1 MLTDT
6 FDDEW
11 RFVKL
16 PNTPERARE
25 ALIVSGIDCPEGA
38 WTEEI
43 EEPCGPE
50 QYGGRPMRVVS
61 PGYYTLTWA
70 DVGEACTRHAV
81 GIGASVQLT
90 RDGTVIDGALC
101 RTQKDIIAT
110 VLNLPAVWRKRLEVA
125 RSECME
131 AASEAMAEM
140 AAAEQRKIKALL
152 DCSERLERI
161 KKAMRKA
168 ASSVLAAVADKAE
181 RDSTC

>member
-16 PNTPERARE
+16 PDTPKRARE
-25 ALIVSGIDCPEGA
+25 ALIASGIDCSEGA

-70 DVGEACTRHAV
+70 DVGEVCVRHAV
-81 GIGASVQLT
+81 EIGASVQLT
-90 RDGTVIDGALC
+90 RDGTIIDGAVC
-101 RTQKDIIAT
+101 RTQKDIVAA
-110 VLNLPAVWRKRLEVA
+110 VLNLPAVWRKRLAVARAECIEVA
-125 RSECME
+125 NK
-131 AASEAMAEM
+131 AMAEM

-152 DCSERLERI
+152 DCGERLERI
-161 KKAMRKA
+161 EKTMRKA
-168 ASSVLAAVADKAE
+168 ASGALAAVADRAE